1 MTKKIVVLSVSGL
14 LFLSF
19 MSWGWYT
26 HENNRFYNHWVKKP
40 ETSLSVSAADL
51 YNRFQKDRCRADKD
65 YVDKVIEVTGTIS
78 DVQNNG
84 SVVVLLSTSQPIGI
98 VPSGQGGFSPFQERA
113 TGYFKRKVRRFPD
126 GCKSHGLHSKITGK
140 IMWTTPGR

>member
-84 SVVVLLSTSQPIGI
+84 SVVVLLSTSQPIGMVNCKLCLPDKEDFLRSRKGQPVTLKGKCVGFRMDVNLTDCI
-98 VPSGQGGFSPFQERA
+98 V
-113 TGYFKRKVRRFPD
+113 K
-126 GCKSHGLHSKITGK
+126 
-140 IMWTTPGR
+140 